1 VRIDHFRTAGGE
13 HMGNRGLLVA
23 ALSASLFAAS
33 CKATVEGENKAWD
46 GNVQRVN
53 QLAAVYPGF
62 AAALHEQQQRAE
74 AAMAAAR
81 GVSDKEQ
88 QARKMAEANSLLTGG
103 FVTSLGQ
110 IEPRTRQLRE
120 KLVSANSDTTPGGD
134 QAARLAADD
143 AQRILRN
150 TDDALKAGAPSAGA
164 ATAVMTKVDGD
175 LTSAAANLDR
185 VITAART
192 RKQEAAKLAGGAS
205 GTTVAPTAA
214 GAAPTA
220 QVQWKCTYCNHMNAD
235 SRQKCEEC
243 GAPRPQPKALPK
255 KK

>member
-1 VRIDHFRTAGGE
+1 
-13 HMGNRGLLVA
+13 MGNRGLLVA
-23 ALSASLFAAS
+23 ALGASLFAAS

-62 AAALHEQQQRAE
+62 ATALHEQQKRAE
-74 AAMAAAR
+74 DAMTAAR

-88 QARKMAEANSLLTGG
+88 QARKMAEANALLGSG
-103 FVTSLGQ
+103 FVASLGSLESQ
-110 IEPRTRQLRE
+110 TRQLRD

-150 TDDALKAGAPSAGA
+150 TDDALKAGAPSADA
-164 ATAVMTKVDGD
+164 AAAVLGKIDGD
-175 LTSAAANLDR
+175 LRSASANLDR
-185 VITAART
+185 VIAAAKA
-192 RKQEAAKLAGGAS
+192 RKQEAAKLAAGAS
-205 GTTVAPTAA
+205 GTTVAPSG
-214 GAAPTA
+214 GASAPVA
-220 QVQWKCTYCNHMNAD
+220 QVQWKCTYCNHLNAD

-243 GAPRPQPKALPK
+243 GAPRPQPKALPAPK